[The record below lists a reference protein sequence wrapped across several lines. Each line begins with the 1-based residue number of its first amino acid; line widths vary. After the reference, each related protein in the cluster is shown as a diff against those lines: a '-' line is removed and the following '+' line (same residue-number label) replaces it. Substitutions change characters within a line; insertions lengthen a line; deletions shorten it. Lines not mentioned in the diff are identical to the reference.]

1 MVTSC
6 LHKFG
11 QSKGYCAE
19 IIEVGYYSYWCSTLG
34 IEFNLQS
41 NPDTDGVYCFDGWE
55 DYFDPLIKTV
65 KSSAIACRLNANVN
79 SPLKQSLLPIRRKAL
94 KLLHPDFSY
103 FTFDFNEIACRF
115 ACQACSSPI
124 NVRAEIRKHFNKIY
138 SLNSSVTSRVQERK
152 RSLQVSSPYCVF
164 HIRRGDKI
172 IEASYVEI
180 QKYISRYKALF
191 PKLDVPIYLMTD
203 SVSVVDT
210 CLARLP
216 SDLVFGHSVL
226 PIQQTGYDQATFNSL
241 PQIDRYKNTLEII
254 IDLEIARGSEFFFGT
269 PTSNIF
275 GLLNYLHPLDISSL
289 VNVGPA

>member
-1 MVTSC
+1 M
-6 LHKFG
+6 
-11 QSKGYCAE
+11 
-19 IIEVGYYSYWCSTLG
+19 G

-152 RSLQVSSPYCVF
+152 RSLEVSSPYCVF

-172 IEASYVEI
+172 IEADYVEI

-216 SDLVFGHSVL
+216 SILYLAIPFCLFSRLDMIRQRLIPCRKLIVIKIL
-226 PIQQTGYDQATFNSL
+226 LRSL
-241 PQIDRYKNTLEII
+241 LTSRLLEEVSFLWNTYE
-254 IDLEIARGSEFFFGT
+254 
-269 PTSNIF
+269 
-275 GLLNYLHPLDISSL
+275 
-289 VNVGPA
+289 